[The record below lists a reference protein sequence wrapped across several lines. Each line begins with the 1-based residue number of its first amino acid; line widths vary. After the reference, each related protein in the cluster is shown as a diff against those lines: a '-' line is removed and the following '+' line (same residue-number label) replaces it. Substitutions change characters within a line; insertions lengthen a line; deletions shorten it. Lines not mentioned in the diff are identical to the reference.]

1 MSEKQTMSPGRFRA
15 LAEAYGG
22 SLRRW
27 PAEQRRQAE
36 PLLSDP
42 RYGGI
47 LSEARA
53 LDDLLDEWK
62 VAAPS
67 RELAARI
74 RADAPAWIR
83 EYFARWRLWLS
94 GIGLA
99 AALAGALAGGV
110 AVAALAPMDS
120 GLPPLATAFGD
131 LSV

>member
-1 MSEKQTMSPGRFRA
+1 MSEKQTMSPERFRA
-15 LAEAYGG
+15 MAEAYGG
-22 SLRRW
+22 SIRRW
-27 PAEQRRQAE
+27 PAEPRRQAE

-42 RYGGI
+42 RYGRI
-47 LSEARA
+47 LSEACA
-53 LDDLLDEWK
+53 LDEFLDEWT
-62 VAAPS
+62 VAPPS

-74 RADAPAWIR
+74 RLGAPASIR

-120 GLPPLATAFGD
+120 GWPPLTTAFGD
-131 LSV
+131 LSD